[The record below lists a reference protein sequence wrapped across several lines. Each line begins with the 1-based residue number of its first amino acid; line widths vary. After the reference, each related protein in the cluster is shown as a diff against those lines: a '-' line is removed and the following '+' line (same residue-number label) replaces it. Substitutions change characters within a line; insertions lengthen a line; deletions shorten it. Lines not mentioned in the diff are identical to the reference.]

1 MESPAAGA
9 GRPGS
14 GLIRRLE
21 IRVTDATREA
31 AAEGLRVDLYRLGRG
46 AAKLCS
52 AKVGAQ
58 GTLHDPVLA
67 SAAIRP
73 GEYELVFHVAEFYR
87 LCGVAV
93 PAIPLLDAVPFRF
106 GIPVEPGVCT
116 LPVRVSPRSFA
127 VEVLK

>member
-1 MESPAAGA
+1 MSAH
-9 GRPGS
+9 
-14 GLIRRLE
+14 RLE

-31 AAEGLRVDLYRLGRG
+31 AAEGLRVDVYCLGRQ

-52 AKVGAQ
+52 GKVGAHGSLQ
-58 GTLHDPVLA
+58 DPVLA

-73 GEYELVFHVAEFYR
+73 GEYEVVFHIAEFYR
-87 LCGVAV
+87 LSGVAA

-106 GIPVEPGVCT
+106 GIPSECALCT
-116 LPVRVSPRSFA
+116 LPVRVSPSSFA